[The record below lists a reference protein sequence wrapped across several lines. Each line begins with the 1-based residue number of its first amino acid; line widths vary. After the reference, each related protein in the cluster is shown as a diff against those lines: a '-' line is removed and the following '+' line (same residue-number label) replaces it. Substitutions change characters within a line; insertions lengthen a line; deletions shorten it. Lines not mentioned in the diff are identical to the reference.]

1 MIQGIKV
8 NSSWKFKTLEII
20 NNGILFHVLHDF
32 ILSFVCKYI
41 QVVVMKSVIIKDR
54 NYTMD
59 IINIILISITLIVLF
74 VLFILLF
81 VVLRQQNKTNSSLT
95 IQDLKNMNEQIDRS
109 IKQAN
114 QAVNDVLMMMQR
126 QVGQSQTDSFQGQTQ
141 LRLELT
147 KQLETLTLTN
157 ENKLESIR
165 QTTTSMLE
173 KLQKDNADKLEK
185 MRETVDEKLNKTL
198 EERLTQKFQLISSQF
213 ETVQKGFGEMQ
224 GLVSGVDELKRA
236 LSNVKTR
243 GIMGEIQLGRIL
255 EEILSPDMYLK
266 EVPTRP
272 GSNERVEYAIRL
284 PGDGNHPLFLP
295 IDSKFPL
302 EDYYTV
308 LSAYDTNDMKQ
319 VDAALKVLETKIE
332 RFADDIA
339 SKYIEVPYTTNFAV
353 LFLPVEGLFA
363 EAIRRGL
370 VEKLQTKYNVVL
382 AGPTTMAALLNSL
395 QIGFKTL
402 AIQKKSQEVWHVL
415 ANARSEFDKFADVL
429 AKAQEKIQSAGS
441 ELDRLI
447 GTRTRMIQSKLKNL
461 ESLGENLKIE
471 EQKVDSED

>member
-1 MIQGIKV
+1 M
-8 NSSWKFKTLEII
+8 EII
-20 NNGILFHVLHDF
+20 
-32 ILSFVCKYI
+32 
-41 QVVVMKSVIIKDR
+41 
-54 NYTMD
+54 TT
-59 IINIILISITLIVLF
+59 ILISVSFIGIV
-74 VLFILLF
+74 ILLV
-81 VVLRQQNKTNSSLT
+81 VVLRQQPQTKQAVTL
-95 IQDLKNMNEQIDRS
+95 QDLKNMNEQIDKS

-126 QVGQSQTDSFQGQTQ
+126 QVGQSQTDSLQGQTQ

-147 KQLETLTLTN
+147 KQLDNLTVTN
-157 ENKLESIR
+157 ENKLELIR

-173 KLQKDNADKLEK
+173 KLQKDNAEKLEK

-272 GSNERVEYAIRL
+272 GSSERVEYAIRL

-308 LSAYDTNDMKQ
+308 LTAYDTNDMKQ

-461 ESLGENLKIE
+461 ETLGENLKID
-471 EQKVDSED
+471 EQKVDAEE

>member
-1 MIQGIKV
+1 M
-8 NSSWKFKTLEII
+8 EII
-20 NNGILFHVLHDF
+20 I
-32 ILSFVCKYI
+32 
-41 QVVVMKSVIIKDR
+41 
-54 NYTMD
+54 T
-59 IINIILISITLIVLF
+59 TLITIALIGIF
-74 VLFILLF
+74 VLLL
-81 VVLRQQNKTNSSLT
+81 VVLKQQQKTTTALT
-95 IQDLKNMNEQIDRS
+95 IQDLKTMNEQIDKTIR
-109 IKQAN
+109 QAN

-126 QVGQSQTDSFQGQTQ
+126 QVGQSQTDSLQGQTQ

-147 KQLETLTLTN
+147 KQLEMLTVTN
-157 ENKLESIR
+157 ENKLELIR

-272 GSNERVEYAIRL
+272 GSSERVEYAIRL

-308 LSAYDTNDMKQ
+308 LTAYDTSDMKQ

-332 RFADDIA
+332 RFANDIA

-415 ANARSEFDKFADVL
+415 ANARNEFDKFAEVL

-461 ESLGENLKIE
+461 ETLGENLKIE
-471 EQKVDSED
+471 DQKIDAEE

>member
-1 MIQGIKV
+1 ME
-8 NSSWKFKTLEII
+8 T
-20 NNGILFHVLHDF
+20 
-32 ILSFVCKYI
+32 
-41 QVVVMKSVIIKDR
+41 VI
-54 NYTMD
+54 
-59 IINIILISITLIVLF
+59 IILISVLIALTIGLIVI
-74 VLFILLF
+74 VL
-81 VVLRQQNKTNSSLT
+81 LRSKDQKGNIGK
-95 IQDLKNMNEQIDRS
+95 QDLQVTTDQLDKT
-109 IKQAN
+109 IKQSN

-126 QVGQSQTDSFQGQTQ
+126 QVGQTQTDAMQQQTL
-141 LRLELT
+141 LRQELS
-147 KQLETLTLTN
+147 KQLETLTSTN
-157 ENKLESIR
+157 EKKLELVR
-165 QTTTSMLE
+165 QTTMQMLE
-173 KLQKDNADKLEK
+173 KLQKDNAEKLEK

-266 EVPTRP
+266 ETPTRP
-272 GSNERVEYAIRL
+272 GSSDRVEYAVRL
-284 PGDGNHPLFLP
+284 PVDGNRSIFLP

-302 EDYYTV
+302 EDYYVV
-308 LSAYDTNDMKQ
+308 LSAYDTNDSKQ
-319 VDAALKVLETKIE
+319 VEAALKTLETKIE
-332 RFADDIA
+332 RFASDIA

-353 LFLPVEGLFA
+353 LFLPIEGLYA

-370 VEKLQTKYNVVL
+370 IERLQTKYSVVL
-382 AGPTTMAALLNSL
+382 AGPTTMSALLNSL

-415 ANARSEFDKFADVL
+415 ANAKNEFDKFAEVL
-429 AKAQEKIQSAGS
+429 AKAQEKIQSAGT

-461 ESLGENLKIE
+461 ETLGEALKVE
-471 EQKVDSED
+471 ETKVDEEE

>member
-1 MIQGIKV
+1 
-8 NSSWKFKTLEII
+8 
-20 NNGILFHVLHDF
+20 
-32 ILSFVCKYI
+32 
-41 QVVVMKSVIIKDR
+41 
-54 NYTMD
+54 MD
-59 IINIILISITLIVLF
+59 IITTVLTSVSVVGIV
-74 VLFILLF
+74 ILLV
-81 VVLRQQNKTNSSLT
+81 VVLRQQNQTKQALT
-95 IQDLKNMNEQIDRS
+95 LQDLKNMNEQIDKS

-126 QVGQSQTDSFQGQTQ
+126 QVGQSQTDSLQGQTQ

-147 KQLETLTLTN
+147 KQLDNLTVTN
-157 ENKLESIR
+157 ENKLELIR

-173 KLQKDNADKLEK
+173 KLQKDNAEKLEK

-272 GSNERVEYAIRL
+272 GSTERVEYAIRL

-308 LSAYDTNDMKQ
+308 LTAYDTNDMKQ

-461 ESLGENLKIE
+461 ETLGENLKIDE
-471 EQKVDSED
+471 PKVDAEE

>member
-1 MIQGIKV
+1 M
-8 NSSWKFKTLEII
+8 EI
-20 NNGILFHVLHDF
+20 
-32 ILSFVCKYI
+32 
-41 QVVVMKSVIIKDR
+41 
-54 NYTMD
+54 
-59 IINIILISITLIVLF
+59 IILILTSVALIGIF
-74 VLFILLF
+74 VIL
-81 VVLRQQNKTNSSLT
+81 VVMLRQQNKTATALT
-95 IQDLKNMNEQIDRS
+95 IQDLKNTNDQIDKS

-126 QVGQSQTDSFQGQTQ
+126 QVGQSQTDSVQGQTQ

-173 KLQKDNADKLEK
+173 KLQKDNAEKLEK

-272 GSNERVEYAIRL
+272 GSNDRVEYAIRL

-308 LSAYDTNDMKQ
+308 LTAYDTNDMKQ

-332 RFADDIA
+332 RFANDIA

-370 VEKLQTKYNVVL
+370 VEKLQTKSNVVL
-382 AGPTTMAALLNSL
+382 AGPTTMSALLNSL

-415 ANARSEFDKFADVL
+415 ANARSEFDKFAEVL

-461 ESLGENLKIE
+461 ETLGANLKID
-471 EQKVDSED
+471 EQKVDSEE

>member
-1 MIQGIKV
+1 MLSQRIYPSTCV
-8 NSSWKFKTLEII
+8 EIR
-20 NNGILFHVLHDF
+20 
-32 ILSFVCKYI
+32 Y
-41 QVVVMKSVIIKDR
+41 
-54 NYTMD
+54 NYHRTTIMD
-59 IINIILISITLIVLF
+59 IILIILISVSLIGIVF
-74 VLFILLF
+74 LLGM
-81 VVLRQQNKTNSSLT
+81 VTRQQNKTSQPLT
-95 IQDLKNMNEQIDRS
+95 IQDLKTMTEQVDKS

>member
-1 MIQGIKV
+1 M
-8 NSSWKFKTLEII
+8 
-20 NNGILFHVLHDF
+20 
-32 ILSFVCKYI
+32 
-41 QVVVMKSVIIKDR
+41 MKSVIIMDR
-54 NYTMD
+54 IYMMD
-59 IINIILISITLIVLF
+59 IITTILISVSVVGIV
-74 VLFILLF
+74 ILLV
-81 VVLRQQNKTNSSLT
+81 VVLRQQHQTKQALT
-95 IQDLKNMNEQIDRS
+95 LQDLKNMNEQIDKS

-126 QVGQSQTDSFQGQTQ
+126 QVGQSQNDSLQGQTQ

-147 KQLETLTLTN
+147 KQLDNLTVTN
-157 ENKLESIR
+157 ENKLELIR

-173 KLQKDNADKLEK
+173 KLQKDNAEKLEK

-272 GSNERVEYAIRL
+272 GSTERVEYAIRL

-308 LSAYDTNDMKQ
+308 LTAYDTNDMKQ

-461 ESLGENLKIE
+461 ETLGENLKIDE
-471 EQKVDSED
+471 PKVDAEE

>member
-1 MIQGIKV
+1 
-8 NSSWKFKTLEII
+8 
-20 NNGILFHVLHDF
+20 
-32 ILSFVCKYI
+32 
-41 QVVVMKSVIIKDR
+41 
-54 NYTMD
+54 MD
-59 IINIILISITLIVLF
+59 IITTILISVSVVGIV
-74 VLFILLF
+74 ILLV
-81 VVLRQQNKTNSSLT
+81 VVLRQQNQTKQALT
-95 IQDLKNMNEQIDRS
+95 LQDLKNMNEQIDKS

-126 QVGQSQTDSFQGQTQ
+126 QVGQSQTDSLQGQTQ

-147 KQLETLTLTN
+147 KQLDNLTVTN
-157 ENKLESIR
+157 ENKLELIR

-173 KLQKDNADKLEK
+173 KLQKDNAEKLEK

-272 GSNERVEYAIRL
+272 GSTERVEYAIRL

-308 LSAYDTNDMKQ
+308 LTAYDTNDMKQ

-415 ANARSEFDKFADVL
+415 ANARSEFDKFAEVL

-461 ESLGENLKIE
+461 ETLGENLKIDE
-471 EQKVDSED
+471 PKVDAEE

>member
-1 MIQGIKV
+1 ME
-8 NSSWKFKTLEII
+8 T
-20 NNGILFHVLHDF
+20 
-32 ILSFVCKYI
+32 
-41 QVVVMKSVIIKDR
+41 VII
-54 NYTMD
+54 
-59 IINIILISITLIVLF
+59 ILLSVLIALTIGTIVLF
-74 VLFILLF
+74 LI
-81 VVLRQQNKTNSSLT
+81 RSNKPQTSINK
-95 IQDLKNMNEQIDRS
+95 QDLQTTTDQLDKT

-126 QVGQSQTDSFQGQTQ
+126 QVGQSQTDALQQQTI
-141 LRLELT
+141 LRQELS
-147 KQLETLTLTN
+147 KQLETLTSTN
-157 ENKLESIR
+157 EKKLELVR
-165 QTTTSMLE
+165 QTTMQMLE

-266 EVPTRP
+266 ETPTRP
-272 GSNERVEYAIRL
+272 GSSDRVEYAVRL
-284 PGDGNHPLFLP
+284 PGDGNRSIFLP

-302 EDYYTV
+302 EDYYLV
-308 LSAYDTNDMKQ
+308 LTAYDTNDSKQ
-319 VDAALKVLETKIE
+319 VEAALKTLETKIE
-332 RFADDIA
+332 RFAADIA

-353 LFLPVEGLFA
+353 LFLPIEGLYA

-370 VEKLQTKYNVVL
+370 IERLQTKYSVVL
-382 AGPTTMAALLNSL
+382 AGPTTMSALLNSL

-415 ANARSEFDKFADVL
+415 ANAKNEFDKFAEVL
-429 AKAQEKIQSAGS
+429 AKAQEKIQSAGT

-461 ESLGENLKIE
+461 ETLGEALKVE
-471 EQKVDSED
+471 ETMVDEEE

>member
-1 MIQGIKV
+1 METV
-8 NSSWKFKTLEII
+8 II
-20 NNGILFHVLHDF
+20 ILLSVLIALTIGLIVIF
-32 ILSFVCKYI
+32 F
-41 QVVVMKSVIIKDR
+41 MKS
-54 NYTMD
+54 NT
-59 IINIILISITLIVLF
+59 S
-74 VLFILLF
+74 
-81 VVLRQQNKTNSSLT
+81 KTNLNKSDLQITTDQLDKT
-95 IQDLKNMNEQIDRS
+95 IKL
-109 IKQAN
+109 AN
-114 QAVNDVLMMMQR
+114 QSVNDVLMMMQR
-126 QVGQSQTDSFQGQTQ
+126 QVGQSQTDALQQQTL
-141 LRLELT
+141 LRQELT
-147 KQLETLTLTN
+147 KQLEVLTSTN
-157 ENKLESIR
+157 ETKLELVR
-165 QTTTSMLE
+165 QTTMQMLE
-173 KLQKDNADKLEK
+173 KLQKDNAEKLEK

-266 EVPTRP
+266 ETPTRP
-272 GSNERVEYAIRL
+272 GSSDRVEYAVRL
-284 PGDGNHPLFLP
+284 PGDGNRSIFLP

-302 EDYYTV
+302 EDYYLV
-308 LSAYDTNDMKQ
+308 LTAYDTNDSKQ
-319 VDAALKVLETKIE
+319 VEAALKTLETKIE
-332 RFADDIA
+332 RFASDIA

-353 LFLPVEGLFA
+353 LFLPIEGLYA

-370 VEKLQTKYNVVL
+370 IEKLQTKYSVVL
-382 AGPTTMAALLNSL
+382 AGPTTMSALLNSL

-415 ANARSEFDKFADVL
+415 ANAKNEFDKFAEVL

-461 ESLGENLKIE
+461 ETLGEALKVE
-471 EQKVDSED
+471 ETKVDEEE

>member
-1 MIQGIKV
+1 
-8 NSSWKFKTLEII
+8 
-20 NNGILFHVLHDF
+20 
-32 ILSFVCKYI
+32 
-41 QVVVMKSVIIKDR
+41 
-54 NYTMD
+54 MD
-59 IINIILISITLIVLF
+59 IITIVLLSASLIGIF
-74 VLFILLF
+74 VILLI
-81 VVLRQQNKTNSSLT
+81 VLRQQSTTTRALT
-95 IQDLKNMNEQIDRS
+95 LQDLKNMNDQVDKT

-126 QVGQSQTDSFQGQTQ
+126 QVGQSQTDSLQGQTQ
-141 LRLELT
+141 LRVELT
-147 KQLETLTLTN
+147 KQFDHLTVSN
-157 ENKLESIR
+157 ENKLELIR

-272 GSNERVEYAIRL
+272 GSTERVEYAIRL

-308 LSAYDTNDMKQ
+308 LTAYDTNDMKQ

-461 ESLGENLKIE
+461 ETLGENLKID
-471 EQKVDSED
+471 EQKVDSEE

>member
-1 MIQGIKV
+1 
-8 NSSWKFKTLEII
+8 
-20 NNGILFHVLHDF
+20 
-32 ILSFVCKYI
+32 
-41 QVVVMKSVIIKDR
+41 
-54 NYTMD
+54 MD
-59 IINIILISITLIVLF
+59 IILIILISVSLIGIVF
-74 VLFILLF
+74 LL
-81 VVLRQQNKTNSSLT
+81 VMVTRQQNKTSQSLT
-95 IQDLKNMNEQIDRS
+95 IQDLKTMTEQVDKS

-126 QVGQSQTDSFQGQTQ
+126 QVGQSQTDSIQGQTQ

-147 KQLETLTLTN
+147 KQLEMLTLTN

>member
-1 MIQGIKV
+1 M
-8 NSSWKFKTLEII
+8 EII
-20 NNGILFHVLHDF
+20 
-32 ILSFVCKYI
+32 
-41 QVVVMKSVIIKDR
+41 
-54 NYTMD
+54 TT
-59 IINIILISITLIVLF
+59 ILISVSFIGIV
-74 VLFILLF
+74 ILL
-81 VVLRQQNKTNSSLT
+81 VAVLRQQPQTKQALT
-95 IQDLKNMNEQIDRS
+95 LQDLKNMNEQIDKS

-126 QVGQSQTDSFQGQTQ
+126 QVGQSQTDSLQGQTQ

-147 KQLETLTLTN
+147 KQLNNLTVTN
-157 ENKLESIR
+157 ENKLELIR

-173 KLQKDNADKLEK
+173 KLQKDNAEKLEK

-272 GSNERVEYAIRL
+272 GSTERVEYAIRL

-308 LSAYDTNDMKQ
+308 LTAYDTNDMKQ

-415 ANARSEFDKFADVL
+415 ANARSEFDKFAEVL

-461 ESLGENLKIE
+461 ETLGENLKID
-471 EQKVDSED
+471 EQKVDSEE

>member
-1 MIQGIKV
+1 M
-8 NSSWKFKTLEII
+8 
-20 NNGILFHVLHDF
+20 
-32 ILSFVCKYI
+32 
-41 QVVVMKSVIIKDR
+41 
-54 NYTMD
+54 
-59 IINIILISITLIVLF
+59 IILLV
-74 VLFILLF
+74 
-81 VVLRQQNKTNSSLT
+81 VVLRQQHQTKQALT
-95 IQDLKNMNEQIDRS
+95 LQDLKNMNEQIDKS

-126 QVGQSQTDSFQGQTQ
+126 QVSQSQTDALQGQTQ

-147 KQLETLTLTN
+147 KQLDNLTVTN
-157 ENKLESIR
+157 ENKLELIR

-173 KLQKDNADKLEK
+173 KLQKDNAEKLEK

-255 EEILSPDMYLK
+255 EEILSPDMFLK

-272 GSNERVEYAIRL
+272 GSTERVEYAIRL

-308 LSAYDTNDMKQ
+308 LTAYDTNDMKQ

-461 ESLGENLKIE
+461 ETLGENLKID
-471 EQKVDSED
+471 EQKVDAEE

>member
-1 MIQGIKV
+1 M
-8 NSSWKFKTLEII
+8 EII
-20 NNGILFHVLHDF
+20 IIVLTSVAIIGIL
-32 ILSFVCKYI
+32 ILL
-41 QVVVMKSVIIKDR
+41 VVV
-54 NYTMD
+54 
-59 IINIILISITLIVLF
+59 F
-74 VLFILLF
+74 
-81 VVLRQQNKTNSSLT
+81 RQQNKTSRTLT
-95 IQDLKNMNEQIDRS
+95 IQDLKNMNEQVDKS
-109 IKQAN
+109 IKQSN

-126 QVGQSQTDSFQGQTQ
+126 QVGQSQTDSLQGQTQ

-157 ENKLESIR
+157 ENKLELIR

-272 GSNERVEYAIRL
+272 GSTERVEYAIRL

-308 LSAYDTNDMKQ
+308 LTAYDTNDMKQ

-415 ANARSEFDKFADVL
+415 ANARSEFDKFAEVL

-461 ESLGENLKIE
+461 EILGENLKID
-471 EQKVDSED
+471 EQKVDSEE

>member
-1 MIQGIKV
+1 M
-8 NSSWKFKTLEII
+8 
-20 NNGILFHVLHDF
+20 
-32 ILSFVCKYI
+32 
-41 QVVVMKSVIIKDR
+41 
-54 NYTMD
+54 MD
-59 IINIILISITLIVLF
+59 IITTILISVSVVGIV
-74 VLFILLF
+74 ILLV
-81 VVLRQQNKTNSSLT
+81 VVLRQQHQTKQALT
-95 IQDLKNMNEQIDRS
+95 LQDLKNMNEQIDKS

-126 QVGQSQTDSFQGQTQ
+126 QVGQSQNDSLQGQTQ

-147 KQLETLTLTN
+147 KQLDNLTVTN
-157 ENKLESIR
+157 ENKLELIR
-165 QTTTSMLE
+165 QTTTSMLD
-173 KLQKDNADKLEK
+173 KLQKDNAEKLEK

-272 GSNERVEYAIRL
+272 GSTERVEYAIRL

-308 LSAYDTNDMKQ
+308 LTAYDTNDMKQ

-461 ESLGENLKIE
+461 ETLGENLKIDE
-471 EQKVDSED
+471 PKVDAEE

>member
-1 MIQGIKV
+1 M
-8 NSSWKFKTLEII
+8 EITI
-20 NNGILFHVLHDF
+20 
-32 ILSFVCKYI
+32 
-41 QVVVMKSVIIKDR
+41 
-54 NYTMD
+54 
-59 IINIILISITLIVLF
+59 LIVLTSLLLAISG
-74 VLFILLF
+74 VILVMMLTQQK
-81 VVLRQQNKTNSSLT
+81 RQGSLT
-95 IQDLKNMNEQIDRS
+95 KDDLMSVITQVDKS
-109 IKQAN
+109 IKQSN

-126 QVGQSQTDSFQGQTQ
+126 QVGQSQTDALQGQNQ

-147 KQLETLTLTN
+147 KQLEVLTKTN
-157 ENKLESIR
+157 ENKLEMIR
-165 QTTTSMLE
+165 QTTTQMLE
-173 KLQKDNADKLEK
+173 KLQKDNSEKLEK

-255 EEILSPDMYLK
+255 EEILSPDIYLK
-266 EVPTRP
+266 EVATRP
-272 GSNERVEYAIRL
+272 GSNDRVEYAIRL
-284 PGDGNHPLFLP
+284 PGDGNRPLFLP

-308 LSAYDTNDMKQ
+308 LAAYDTNDLKQ
-319 VDAALKVLETKIE
+319 VDAALKVLESKIE
-332 RFADDIA
+332 RFASDIA

-415 ANARSEFDKFADVL
+415 ATARQEFDKFAEVL

-461 ESLGENLKIE
+461 ETLGENLKIDDKASETE
-471 EQKVDSED
+471 E

>member
-1 MIQGIKV
+1 ME
-8 NSSWKFKTLEII
+8 T
-20 NNGILFHVLHDF
+20 
-32 ILSFVCKYI
+32 
-41 QVVVMKSVIIKDR
+41 VII
-54 NYTMD
+54 
-59 IINIILISITLIVLF
+59 ILLSVLIALTIGMIVLF
-74 VLFILLF
+74 FI
-81 VVLRQQNKTNSSLT
+81 RSNKPQTSINK
-95 IQDLKNMNEQIDRS
+95 QDLQTTTDQLDKT

-126 QVGQSQTDSFQGQTQ
+126 QVGQSQTDALQQQTI
-141 LRLELT
+141 LRQELT
-147 KQLETLTLTN
+147 KQLETLTSTN
-157 ENKLESIR
+157 EQKLELVR
-165 QTTTSMLE
+165 QTTMQMLE

-266 EVPTRP
+266 ETPTRP
-272 GSNERVEYAIRL
+272 GSSDRVEYAVRL
-284 PGDGNHPLFLP
+284 PGDGNRSIFLP

-302 EDYYTV
+302 EDYYLV
-308 LSAYDTNDMKQ
+308 LTAYDTNDSKQ
-319 VDAALKVLETKIE
+319 VEAALKTLETKIE
-332 RFADDIA
+332 RFAADIA

-353 LFLPVEGLFA
+353 LFLPIEGLYA

-370 VEKLQTKYNVVL
+370 IEKLQTKYSVVL
-382 AGPTTMAALLNSL
+382 AGPTTMSALLNSL

-415 ANARSEFDKFADVL
+415 ANAKNEFDKFAEVL
-429 AKAQEKIQSAGS
+429 AKAQEKIQSAGT

-461 ESLGENLKIE
+461 ETLGEALKVE
-471 EQKVDSED
+471 ETKIDKEE

>member
-1 MIQGIKV
+1 ME
-8 NSSWKFKTLEII
+8 T
-20 NNGILFHVLHDF
+20 
-32 ILSFVCKYI
+32 
-41 QVVVMKSVIIKDR
+41 VI
-54 NYTMD
+54 
-59 IINIILISITLIVLF
+59 IILISVLIALTIGLIVI
-74 VLFILLF
+74 VL
-81 VVLRQQNKTNSSLT
+81 LRSKDQKGNIGK
-95 IQDLKNMNEQIDRS
+95 QDLQVTTDQLDKT
-109 IKQAN
+109 IKQSN

-126 QVGQSQTDSFQGQTQ
+126 QVGQTQTDAMQQQTL
-141 LRLELT
+141 LRQELS
-147 KQLETLTLTN
+147 KQLETLTSTN
-157 ENKLESIR
+157 EKKLELVR
-165 QTTTSMLE
+165 QTTMQMLE

-266 EVPTRP
+266 ETPTRP
-272 GSNERVEYAIRL
+272 GSSDRVEYAVRL
-284 PGDGNHPLFLP
+284 PGDGNRSIFLP

-302 EDYYTV
+302 EDYYVV
-308 LSAYDTNDMKQ
+308 LSAYDTNDSKQ
-319 VDAALKVLETKIE
+319 VEAALKTLETKIE
-332 RFADDIA
+332 RFASDIA

-353 LFLPVEGLFA
+353 LFLPIEGLYA

-370 VEKLQTKYNVVL
+370 IERLQTKYSVVL
-382 AGPTTMAALLNSL
+382 AGPTTMSALLNSL

-415 ANARSEFDKFADVL
+415 ANAKNEFDKFAEVL

-461 ESLGENLKIE
+461 ETLGEALKVE
-471 EQKVDSED
+471 ETKVDEEE

>member
-1 MIQGIKV
+1 M
-8 NSSWKFKTLEII
+8 
-20 NNGILFHVLHDF
+20 
-32 ILSFVCKYI
+32 
-41 QVVVMKSVIIKDR
+41 
-54 NYTMD
+54 MD
-59 IINIILISITLIVLF
+59 IITTILISVSVVGIV
-74 VLFILLF
+74 ILLV
-81 VVLRQQNKTNSSLT
+81 VVLRQQNQTKQALT
-95 IQDLKNMNEQIDRS
+95 LQDLKNMNEQIDKS

-126 QVGQSQTDSFQGQTQ
+126 QVGQSQTDSLQGQTQ

-147 KQLETLTLTN
+147 KQLDNLTVTN
-157 ENKLESIR
+157 ENKLELIR

-173 KLQKDNADKLEK
+173 KLQKDNAEKLEK

-272 GSNERVEYAIRL
+272 GSTERVEYAIRL

-308 LSAYDTNDMKQ
+308 LTAYDTNDMKQ
-319 VDAALKVLETKIE
+319 VDAALKVLENKIE

-461 ESLGENLKIE
+461 ETLGENLKIDE
-471 EQKVDSED
+471 PKVDAEE

>member
-1 MIQGIKV
+1 V
-8 NSSWKFKTLEII
+8 
-20 NNGILFHVLHDF
+20 
-32 ILSFVCKYI
+32 
-41 QVVVMKSVIIKDR
+41 
-54 NYTMD
+54 
-59 IINIILISITLIVLF
+59 
-74 VLFILLF
+74 
-81 VVLRQQNKTNSSLT
+81 
-95 IQDLKNMNEQIDRS
+95 
-109 IKQAN
+109 
-114 QAVNDVLMMMQR
+114 
-126 QVGQSQTDSFQGQTQ
+126 GQTQ
-141 LRLELT
+141 TDAMQQQTLLRQELS
-147 KQLETLTLTN
+147 KQLETLTSTN
-157 ENKLESIR
+157 EKKLELVR
-165 QTTTSMLE
+165 QTTMQMLE

-266 EVPTRP
+266 ETPTRP
-272 GSNERVEYAIRL
+272 GSSDRVEYAVRL
-284 PGDGNHPLFLP
+284 PGDGNRSIFLP

-302 EDYYTV
+302 EDYYVV
-308 LSAYDTNDMKQ
+308 LSAYDTNDSKQ
-319 VDAALKVLETKIE
+319 VEAALKTLETKIE
-332 RFADDIA
+332 RFASDIA

-353 LFLPVEGLFA
+353 LFLPIEGLYA

-370 VEKLQTKYNVVL
+370 IERLQTKYSVVL
-382 AGPTTMAALLNSL
+382 AGPTTMSALLNSL

-415 ANARSEFDKFADVL
+415 ANAKNEFDKFAEVL
-429 AKAQEKIQSAGS
+429 AKAQEKIQSAGT

-461 ESLGENLKIE
+461 ETLGEALKVE
-471 EQKVDSED
+471 ETKVDEEE

>member
-1 MIQGIKV
+1 ME
-8 NSSWKFKTLEII
+8 NLNT
-20 NNGILFHVLHDF
+20 
-32 ILSFVCKYI
+32 
-41 QVVVMKSVIIKDR
+41 
-54 NYTMD
+54 
-59 IINIILISITLIVLF
+59 
-74 VLFILLF
+74 ILLL
-81 VVLRQQNKTNSSLT
+81 VLIGLASVLLLVLILKKPGSST
-95 IQDLKNMNEQIDRS
+95 YPDLRLILDQIDKS
-109 IKQAN
+109 IHHSQ
-114 QAVNDVLMMMQR
+114 QSVQDSLLMLQR
-126 QVGQSQTDSFQGQTQ
+126 QIGQTQTDASQGQTQ

-147 KQLETLTLTN
+147 KQLESLTLTN
-157 ENKLESIR
+157 EAKLELIR
-165 QTTTSMLE
+165 MTTSQMLE
-173 KLQKDNADKLEK
+173 KLQKDNAEKLEK

-198 EERLTQKFQLISSQF
+198 EDRLTQKFQLISAQF

-243 GIMGEIQLGRIL
+243 GIMGEIQLSRIL
-255 EEILSPDMYLK
+255 EEILSPDLYLK
-266 EVPTRP
+266 EIATRP
-272 GSNERVEYAIRL
+272 GSSDRVEYAIRL
-284 PGDGNHPLFLP
+284 PGDGNRPLFLP

-308 LSAYDTNDMKQ
+308 LTAYDTNDLKQ

-353 LFLPVEGLFA
+353 LFLPVEGLYA

-370 VEKLQTKYNVVL
+370 VEKLQTKYNIVL

-402 AIQKKSQEVWHVL
+402 AIQKKSQEVWQVL
-415 ANARSEFDKFADVL
+415 SQARSEFDKFAEVL
-429 AKAQEKIQSAGS
+429 AKAQEKIQSAGN

-461 ESLGENLKIE
+461 ESLGEQLKIE
-471 EQKVDSED
+471 DVNPEAEDK

>member
-1 MIQGIKV
+1 MLSQRIYPSTCV
-8 NSSWKFKTLEII
+8 EIR
-20 NNGILFHVLHDF
+20 
-32 ILSFVCKYI
+32 Y
-41 QVVVMKSVIIKDR
+41 
-54 NYTMD
+54 NYHRTTIMD
-59 IINIILISITLIVLF
+59 IILIILISVSLIGIVF
-74 VLFILLF
+74 LL
-81 VVLRQQNKTNSSLT
+81 VMVTRQQNKTSQPLT
-95 IQDLKNMNEQIDRS
+95 IQDLKTMTEQVDKS

-126 QVGQSQTDSFQGQTQ
+126 QVGQSQTDSIQGQTQ

-147 KQLETLTLTN
+147 KQLEMLTLTN

>member
-1 MIQGIKV
+1 M
-8 NSSWKFKTLEII
+8 
-20 NNGILFHVLHDF
+20 
-32 ILSFVCKYI
+32 
-41 QVVVMKSVIIKDR
+41 
-54 NYTMD
+54 MD
-59 IINIILISITLIVLF
+59 IITTILISVSVVGIV
-74 VLFILLF
+74 ILLV
-81 VVLRQQNKTNSSLT
+81 VVLRQQHQTKQALT
-95 IQDLKNMNEQIDRS
+95 LQDLKNMNEQIDKS

-126 QVGQSQTDSFQGQTQ
+126 QVGQSQTDSLQGQTQ

-147 KQLETLTLTN
+147 KQLDNLTVTN
-157 ENKLESIR
+157 ENKLELIR

-272 GSNERVEYAIRL
+272 GSTERVEYAIRL

-308 LSAYDTNDMKQ
+308 LTAYDTNDMKQ

-461 ESLGENLKIE
+461 ETLGENLKIDE
-471 EQKVDSED
+471 PKVDAEE

>member
-1 MIQGIKV
+1 
-8 NSSWKFKTLEII
+8 
-20 NNGILFHVLHDF
+20 
-32 ILSFVCKYI
+32 
-41 QVVVMKSVIIKDR
+41 
-54 NYTMD
+54 MD
-59 IINIILISITLIVLF
+59 IINIILISITLI

-272 GSNERVEYAIRL
+272 GSSERVEYAIRL

-302 EDYYTV
+302 EDYYMV
-308 LSAYDTNDMKQ
+308 LTAYDTNDMKQ
-319 VDAALKVLETKIE
+319 VDAALKVLEAKIE

-415 ANARSEFDKFADVL
+415 ANARSEFDKFAEVL

-471 EQKVDSED
+471 EQKVDSEE